1 MKNWA
6 ILAALVACLVAGRPV
21 LAADFADAVVAQLQ
35 EQGYERIE
43 TEVTWLGRVRIVAER
58 DNGSREI
65 ILNPRTGE
73 ILRDLWLLT
82 NGQAGRSLLIG
93 SGEDDDKGG
102 SGSGSGQGQSGNG
115 GSDGDDSGDDD
126 SGDDDSDDDSDDGGS
141 DNSGSG
147 NSGSGGGDDD

>member
-1 MKNWA
+1 MKNWV
-6 ILAALVACLVAGRPV
+6 ILAALAACLVAGRPV

-35 EQGYERIE
+35 QQGYGRIE

-58 DNGSREI
+58 DNASREI

-93 SGEDDDKGG
+93 SGEDDDKD
-102 SGSGSGQGQSGNG
+102 GSGSGQGQSGDD
-115 GSDGDDSGDDD
+115 GSDGDDSGDDGSD
-126 SGDDDSDDDSDDGGS
+126 DGSDDDSDDDGS

-147 NSGSGGGDDD
+147 SSGSDGGDDD